1 MTLIVKIVLLYFR
14 ITLIIGKLPQ
24 RKQETNQML
33 KLYDFKLSG
42 NCYKIR
48 LLLSLLKLEHELI
61 PVDLKSGEQKT
72 PEFLKLN
79 QWGQVPVLVDG
90 NIVLRDS
97 QAILVYLAR
106 RYGQESWLPS
116 DPEEMSLVIQWI
128 STAVHD
134 IQQGFA
140 AARVYHLFGRQ
151 LDIETATARAYGVLK
166 VINQHLAQHQWLE
179 LDRPTIADIACFPYI
194 ALAEDGKISLDDY
207 PNVVDWINRVKQ
219 LPEYV
224 GMPGL

>member
-1 MTLIVKIVLLYFR
+1 
-14 ITLIIGKLPQ
+14 
-24 RKQETNQML
+24 ML
-33 KLYDFKLSG
+33 KLYDFTLSG
-42 NCYKIR
+42 NCYKVR
-48 LLLSLLKLEHELI
+48 LMMALLNLEHELVSI
-61 PVDLKSGEQKT
+61 NVKNGEQKT
-72 PEFLKLN
+72 PEFLNLN

-90 NIVLRDS
+90 DLVLRDS

-106 RYGQESWLPS
+106 HYGGESWLPN
-116 DPEEMSLVIQWI
+116 DAEAMSLVMQWL

-166 VINQHLAQHQWLE
+166 VMNQHLAQRQWLE
-179 LDRPTIADIACFPYI
+179 LNCPTIADIACFPYI
-194 ALAEDGKISLDDY
+194 ALAEDGKISLANY
-207 PNVVDWINRVKQ
+207 PYVVDWITRVKQ
-219 LPEYV
+219 LPGYV